1 MKHWPMA
8 VKIWTVFAA
17 VMLCLFIA
25 VSLLMPSMLRSFFTG
40 QIYGMIKDSQK
51 LFAGFTVREED
62 DTLSI
67 TISARGSESKS
78 YLIMPIARMPTL
90 VTNATSD
97 RGASAMPTDYS
108 TTSFVQRG
116 ADIKHLFFYKK
127 RIVPVAGAV
136 GLPDS
141 FIQQLEKET
150 TSQTKLVETYEG
162 VIGGQSILYI
172 IQKSEERQSG
182 ALVSYT
188 WNNYRNEQ
196 IGTLFRNLSLLLIA
210 LMLVSWLPCMWLA
223 RYLSKPISVMEKQ
236 INRISEHDWHEPF
249 DLDRKDEIGR
259 LAKAFETMRQRLVQ
273 QDQAQQSYLQHTS
286 HELKTPVMVIHSYAH
301 SIKDGFYP
309 KGTIE
314 NSIETI
320 ISEAERLDK
329 QIHSLLNLN
338 RLQYI
343 RSTARQSA
351 MKPMDIRAV
360 LEDVVE
366 RLRYRRPELHWSF
379 EMPIWFITGNEE
391 QWKVVFENIIDN
403 QIRYASSEILIS
415 AENDN
420 IARALTVEIYNDGP
434 PMEASLLQDVFDPF
448 KMGPHGRF
456 GLGLAIVKQILNN
469 IGAQIEIV
477 NKNSGVAFR
486 LTLPKEGG
494 ADVLGKDQQS

>member
-8 VKIWTVFAA
+8 VKIWAVFAA
-17 VMLCLFIA
+17 VMLCLFLA

-40 QIYGMIKDSQK
+40 QIYGMLKDSQK
-51 LFAGFTVREED
+51 LFAGFTISEEN

-67 TISARGSESKS
+67 TISTQDNEAASL
-78 YLIMPIARMPTL
+78 YLVPIVKKPALETG
-90 VTNATSD
+90 TSSVSRD
-97 RGASAMPTDYS
+97 QAMPTRA
-108 TTSFVQRG
+108 TTRVFVPRG
-116 ADIKHLFFYKK
+116 ADITHLFFYKEQL
-127 RIVPVAGAV
+127 IPVAGSTEF
-136 GLPDS
+136 PES
-141 FIQQLEKET
+141 FVERLKQET
-150 TSQTKLVETYEG
+150 ATQTRPVETYEET
-162 VIGGQSILYI
+162 IGGQSILYI
-172 IQKSEERQSG
+172 IQKSKDNKSG
-182 ALVSYT
+182 FLVSYT
-188 WNNYRNEQ
+188 SNNYRNEQ

-210 LMLVSWLPCMWLA
+210 LMLVSWLPCIWLA
-223 RYLSKPISVMEKQ
+223 RYLSKPFSVMEKQ

-273 QDQAQQSYLQHTS
+273 QDQAQQSYLQNTS

-314 NSIETI
+314 NTIETI